1 MDKDNVDK
9 SIDEYYEKI
18 KKQAISSGEIGLA
31 SKQLIS
37 IYNAAMRY
45 SDAAFLEL
53 GVASGNS
60 TRILLSACSKTNSK
74 LVSVDILDCSKVLND
89 KNWNFI
95 LSNSTDKD
103 YILKNA
109 PILKNGIDLIYIDSL
124 HTAEHVKKE
133 LYTYFP
139 LMNRYSKIFLDDIDS
154 FPYMRGNRK
163 DNKTIEIANNEIY
176 RLIREVFYMN
186 MNQLELNMIH
196 GSTGLAELTK
206 LSAKGVQLNDIVNYP
221 KPRKHFSLKEILFW

>member
-1 MDKDNVDK
+1 MDKSV
-9 SIDEYYEKI
+9 DEYYEKI
-18 KKQAISSGEIGLA
+18 KKQAISPGEIGLA

-74 LVSVDILDCSKVLND
+74 LVSVDILDCSKILND

-163 DNKTIEIANNEIY
+163 DNKAIEIANNEIY

-186 MNQLELNMIH
+186 MDQLELNMIH

-206 LSAKGVQLNDIVNYP
+206 LSAKGVQLNDITNYP